1 MWKEAALKNLDEN
14 EANQLKDSAPLSLLL
29 ICKAKKNKAKK
40 VDINEMIL
48 YLKSQ
53 YSTNNKNQII
63 LIENFP
69 SVREVSSFE
78 EIQEEQKIILEHIK
92 HGENKSLRNKA
103 LFSGWIAVANTSAKN
118 S

>member
-1 MWKEAALKNLDEN
+1 
-14 EANQLKDSAPLSLLL
+14 
-29 ICKAKKNKAKK
+29 
-40 VDINEMIL
+40 MIL

-53 YSTNNKNQII
+53 YSTNNKNQIV

-69 SVREVSSFE
+69 SIREMSSLE

-92 HGENKSLRNKA
+92 DGENKSLRNKA
-103 LFSGWIAVANTSAKN
+103 LFGGWIAVTKTSAKN